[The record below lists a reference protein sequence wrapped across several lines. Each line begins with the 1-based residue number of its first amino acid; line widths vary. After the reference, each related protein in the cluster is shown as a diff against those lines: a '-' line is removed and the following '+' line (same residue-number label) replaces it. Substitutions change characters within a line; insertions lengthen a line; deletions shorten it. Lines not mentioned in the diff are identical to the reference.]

1 MHYYVILDHY
11 RQGDEYDN
19 ETIIVWSNDIN
30 LIHLYIR
37 QFDEEDISDFGI
49 YEYDVKDI
57 DDLARAISNQF
68 YKNETCDRLRVDL
81 NAYKLIFKLLKN
93 KRDHIVLTQ
102 FEVDNITLGIEDLE
116 AYCDDYRR
124 NLISMLT
131 FIRFLSKD
139 IQKDIRKAL
148 QIFVWINS
156 MMMNAMSSNNVKEVY
171 SLTSLVDPFA
181 IYKYYTTNTN

>member
-11 RQGDEYDN
+11 THRDEYDN
-19 ETIIVWSNDIN
+19 KIIIAWSNDIN

-37 QFDEEDISDFGI
+37 QFDEDDISDFEM

-57 DDLARAISNQF
+57 DDLARVMSNQF
-68 YKNETCDRLRVDL
+68 YGNKTYDRLRVDL

-93 KRDHIVLTQ
+93 KWDHVVLTQ
-102 FEVDNITLGIEDLE
+102 FEVDDITLGIEDVE
-116 AYCDDYRR
+116 AYCDDYRH
-124 NLISMLT
+124 NLINMLT
-131 FIRFLSKD
+131 LIRYLSKD

-148 QIFVWINS
+148 QMFVRVNS
-156 MMMNAMSSNNVKEVY
+156 MMTYATSSNDVKKVY